1 MSIFHDILHALGL
14 ESEPKEPVNIALVLD
29 DMAAHH
35 DQKLDWRHSVVDLMK
50 TLDMDSSLDAREEL
64 ANELHFPG
72 VAETDMAMNVWLHTE
87 ILRRVAANGGKV
99 PEELL

>member
-1 MSIFHDILHALGL
+1 MSIFHEILRALGF
-14 ESEPKEPVNIALVLD
+14 EAEKPEPVDVALVLD
-29 DMAAHH
+29 DMAAHA

-64 ANELHFPG
+64 ARELHFPG
-72 VAETDMAMNVWLHTE
+72 VAETDMALNVWLHTE
-87 ILRRVAANGGKV
+87 ILRRLAANGGKV